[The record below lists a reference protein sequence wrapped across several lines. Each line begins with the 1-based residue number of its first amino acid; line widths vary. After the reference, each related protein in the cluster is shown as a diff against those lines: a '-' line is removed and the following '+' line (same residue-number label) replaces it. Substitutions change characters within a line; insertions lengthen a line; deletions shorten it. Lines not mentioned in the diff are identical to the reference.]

1 MTFKSSFE
9 EWIGFRHVEIGQ
21 IVYREKGLPGPGNQ
35 RHRGKELSKKAPNA
49 KALSG
54 DKKER

>member
-49 KALSG
+49 KES
-54 DKKER
+54 